1 MYAQETISISGGEA
15 IGSEGSASYSVGQLV
30 YTTIIG
36 SGSVIQN
43 VQQNIELFTLSTPEL
58 TVLTLSKV
66 AYSILMSD

>member
-1 MYAQETISISGGEA
+1 MYEQETISISGGEA
-15 IGSEGSASYSVGQLV
+15 IGSEGSASYSVGKLV

-36 SGSVIQN
+36 NGSVIQN
-43 VQQNIELFTLSTPEL
+43 VQQSIELFTLSTPEL